1 VRRTWAS
8 NIHEK
13 ENGKFVR
20 ARIAFRKEF
29 RCNPTKKQ
37 VEKKIKAAD
46 NLFVSTR
53 KALRIELS
61 RKPKK
66 TEVEQ
71 KMGAID
77 YEFKT
82 SVTVEDIMQ
91 AYDTGEEVSK
101 PNRIIHACVSLIS
114 MTEGHCSV
122 VYEVRRI

>member
-1 VRRTWAS
+1 MRRTWAS

-20 ARIAFRKEF
+20 ARIALRKEL
-29 RCNPTKKQ
+29 RRNPTKKQ
-37 VEKKIKAAD
+37 VKKKIKAAD

-61 RKPKK
+61 RKPMK

-71 KMGAID
+71 KMGTVD

-82 SVTVEDIMQ
+82 SVTVEDIMRV
-91 AYDTGEEVSK
+91 YDTGEELSK
-101 PNRIIHACVSLIS
+101 LTRIILACVS
-114 MTEGHCSV
+114 
-122 VYEVRRI
+122 